1 MEIYECILSLI
12 AGIGAFMIA
21 MELLTRSL
29 NELAGE
35 KMKSMLQKITGNR
48 ILGVIFG
55 AFVTAAIQSSTAT
68 TIMVIGFVNSN
79 VMDLY
84 QASAIIIGANIGTTA
99 TGLLASLESLNVSLY
114 LCLFCFIG
122 VMMSFIKKIKKVG
135 NFIKSLGMI
144 FVGLK
149 LMSSSCNDE
158 SIKSGF
164 RTLFATIDFPLLLE
178 LFGLLFTALIQSSAA
193 VTGLVI
199 VMISKEAINIQSAL
213 FITLGANVGTCV
225 AALIAVIK
233 GNINSKRAAIIHL
246 TFNTFGCSVF
256 TPILWL
262 FTDKIINILKSI
274 VSKEGM
280 QIAIFHLFFNCTTAL
295 ITTPLIKFLVAFSK
309 CVIKDKKNEETIK
322 ETLIDNVNDI
332 SVLARSEDSIV
343 SFKENNNLE
352 KNDENDTTKN
362 EEEDNNE
369 DNENNIDPSDDDNGD
384 EKEKK
389 EEEL

>member
-21 MELLTRSL
+21 MELLNRSL

-55 AFVTAAIQSSTAT
+55 AIVTAAIQSSTAT
-68 TIMVIGFVNSN
+68 TIMVIGFVNAN

-99 TGLLASLESLNVSLY
+99 TGLLASLESLNISLY

-122 VMMSFIKKIKKVG
+122 VMMSFIKKIKKIG

-164 RTLFATIDFPLLLE
+164 RSLFAKLDFPLLLE

-213 FITLGANVGTCV
+213 FITLGANIGTCV

-246 TFNTFGCSVF
+246 TFNTFGLSVF

-262 FTDKIINILKSI
+262 FTDKIISILQSI

-280 QIAIFHLFFNCTTAL
+280 
-295 ITTPLIKFLVAFSK
+295 
-309 CVIKDKKNEETIK
+309 
-322 ETLIDNVNDI
+322 
-332 SVLARSEDSIV
+332 
-343 SFKENNNLE
+343 
-352 KNDENDTTKN
+352 
-362 EEEDNNE
+362 
-369 DNENNIDPSDDDNGD
+369 
-384 EKEKK
+384 
-389 EEEL
+389 

>member
-1 MEIYECILSLI
+1 
-12 AGIGAFMIA
+12 MIA

-68 TIMVIGFVNSN
+68 TIMVIGFVNAN

-164 RTLFATIDFPLLLE
+164 RSLFSKIDFPLLLE

-256 TPILWL
+256 TPILWI
-262 FTDKIINILKSI
+262 FTAKIINILQSI

-332 SVLARSEDSIV
+332 SVLARTEDSFN
-343 SFKENNNLE
+343 SFKENNNFG
-352 KNDENDTTKN
+352 KNDENDTLKS
-362 EEEDNNE
+362 EEENNNE
-369 DNENNIDPSDDDNGD
+369 YNENNIKPSDNNGD
-384 EKEKK
+384 ENEVKGKN
-389 EEEL
+389 L